1 MLSQTLVF
9 IIHGIILKSNIR
21 IKLATKILAP
31 TQNEEVAWPDG
42 SYSLPNIQDYFGYI
56 LKKLGKNTVNPSL
69 KIYTNIKENR
79 ITFKIKTGYYLE
91 LLTSETMKLIGK
103 AKSKI
108 TKDKNGEKVPY
119 LEITG
124 NLDKVDGSTMLFII
138 KEVKETVLD
147 FQKGQ
152 LKYYDFVFVLL

>member
-9 IIHGIILKSNIR
+9 IIHGIILKSHIR

-42 SYSLPNIQDYFGYI
+42 SYSLPNIQDYFEYI
-56 LKKLGKNTVNPSL
+56 LKKPGKNTVNPSL

-79 ITFKIKTGYYLE
+79 ITFKIKTVYYLE
-91 LLTSETMKLIGK
+91 LLTSETMKLLGK

-119 LEITG
+119 LEIT
-124 NLDKVDGSTMLFII
+124 
-138 KEVKETVLD
+138 EVALIHCNVVNNSYQQNSSVLYTSVPNKS
-147 FQKGQ
+147 FGQ
-152 LKYYDFVFVLL
+152 L